1 MPSPPGS
8 VIVVGAGPAGASLA
22 YLLASR
28 GVLVTLIER
37 QRDFARE
44 FRGEVL
50 LPSGI
55 MALHEMGLGDV
66 LTRVPHI
73 KPTTIELYANARPVF
88 HLRVR
93 SEFVGPYPPTV
104 LSQPPFLEAVI
115 QAARAYPTFRVELG
129 VTVTDLLRVDGRVRG
144 VIVRS
149 ETGARELHADLVL
162 GADGR
167 SSAIRRA
174 CGLAVRKHGLDVD
187 IVWCKVPLPAF
198 LRGNAPLRV
207 YIGRAHLLIA
217 YRAAD
222 DRLQVAWVVTK
233 GTYGELR
240 HRGIAEWVEE
250 MAHHVTPDLGAHL
263 RAHRQ
268 SLTHPFLLSAVSDRV
283 TRWSVPG
290 GLVIG
295 DAAHTMSPVGG
306 QGINIALRDAVVTA
320 NYLVPVLRST
330 PTPDRLRLDAAAQA
344 IEAERT
350 PEVAYIQRLQA
361 FPPKLLMGHSWG
373 AAAFRVVAPRLLR
386 FAIVRRRATPV
397 VRTILFGHGNVRVR
411 I

>member
-1 MPSPPGS
+1 MPVPPGS

-28 GVLVTLIER
+28 GVSVTLLER
-37 QRDFARE
+37 HRDFSRE

-50 LPSGI
+50 LPSGLE
-55 MALHEMGLGDV
+55 ALHEMGLGDV
-66 LTRVPHI
+66 VSSVPHI
-73 KPTTIELYANARPVF
+73 APTAIALYANARPVF
-88 HLRVR
+88 RLPMQP
-93 SEFVGPYPPTV
+93 EFVGVHPPTV
-104 LSQPPFLEAVI
+104 LSQPAFLEGVI
-115 QAARAYPTFRVELG
+115 RAARAYSSFRVETG
-129 VTVTDLLRVDGRVRG
+129 VTVTDLLRVDGRVVG

-149 ETGARELHADLVL
+149 QTGERELHADLVV

-174 CGLAVRKHGLDVD
+174 CGLEVRKHGLDVD

-198 LRGNAPLRV
+198 LGGDAPLRV

-222 DRLQVAWVVTK
+222 VLLQVAWVITK
-233 GTYGELR
+233 RTYGELR
-240 HRGIAEWVEE
+240 QRGMTEWVEE
-250 MAHHVTPDLGAHL
+250 MARHVTPDLGAHL
-263 RAHRQ
+263 RAHSR

-320 NYLVPVLRST
+320 NHLVPVLQRT
-330 PTPDRLRLDAAAQA
+330 PTAERLDAATQA

-350 PEVAYIQRLQA
+350 PEVAYIQQLQA
-361 FPPKLLMGHSWG
+361 FPPKLLMGRTWW
-373 AAAFRVVAPRLLR
+373 AAAFRAVVPRLLR
-386 FAIVRRRATPV
+386 FGIMRRRATPV
-397 VRTILFGHGNVRVR
+397 VRTILFGHGGVRLRV
-411 I
+411 

>member
-1 MPSPPGS
+1 MPVPPGS

-28 GVLVTLIER
+28 GVPVTLLER

-50 LPSGI
+50 LPSGLE
-55 MALHEMGLGDV
+55 ALHEMGLGDV
-66 LTRVPHI
+66 VSSIPHI
-73 KPTTIELYANARPVF
+73 APTAIALYASARPVF
-88 HLRVR
+88 RLPVQP
-93 SEFVGPYPPTV
+93 EFVGAHPPTA
-104 LSQPPFLEAVI
+104 LSQPAFLEAVI
-115 QAARAYPTFRVELG
+115 RAASAYPSFKVEIG
-129 VTVTDLLRVDGRVRG
+129 ATVTDLLRVGGRVGG

-149 ETGARELHADLVL
+149 QTGERQLHADLVV

-174 CGLAVRKHGLDVD
+174 CGLEVRKHGLDAD
-187 IVWCKVPLPAF
+187 IVWCKLPLPAF
-198 LRGNAPLRV
+198 LGGDAPLRV
-207 YIGRAHLLIA
+207 YIGSAHLLIA

-222 DRLQVAWVVTK
+222 ELLQVAWVIAK

-240 HRGIAEWVEE
+240 QRGITEWVEE

-263 RAHRQ
+263 REHSR

-306 QGINIALRDAVVTA
+306 QGINIALRDAVVAA
-320 NYLVPVLRST
+320 NHLVPVLQRT
-330 PTPDRLRLDAAAQA
+330 PTAERLDAATQA
-344 IEAERT
+344 IETERT
-350 PEVAYIQRLQA
+350 PEVAYIQQLQA
-361 FPPKLLMGHSWG
+361 FPPKLLMGRTWW
-373 AAAFRVVAPRLLR
+373 AAAFRTVVPRLLR
-386 FAIVRRRATPV
+386 FGIMRRRATPV
-397 VRTILFGHGNVRVR
+397 VRTILFGHGDVRLRV
-411 I
+411 